1 MLSRL
6 EAGEGPSESSRGAAR
21 PQLEMFV
28 SRPPT
33 PSPVE
38 STLRELDIEQ
48 ITPVQALLTL
58 SQLKALLS

>member
-1 MLSRL
+1 
-6 EAGEGPSESSRGAAR
+6 
-21 PQLEMFV
+21 MFV
-28 SRPPT
+28 SRPPE

-38 STLRELDIEQ
+38 STLRELDVEQ